1 MRFLVTAGPTRE
13 FADPVRFLSNPSTGK
28 MGFAVARAAARAG
41 HDAVLVAGPVSLPT
55 PPGVERVD
63 VVSACDMLEAVRSRL
78 PECDALVM
86 CAAVADW
93 RPARRAASKLKK
105 GAMDG
110 TLALVRNPD
119 VLKTLAADKGD
130 RIFAG
135 FAAETGD
142 PGAEAM
148 RKLREKNL
156 DLIAANDVSAPGCGF
171 ASETNSVTVYT
182 AFDAPVRIPLMRKS
196 AVAARLVRMIGR
208 IAAARSAPLVLAS
221 KSPRRAK
228 ILESLGVEFTAE
240 PTGAPEISLPHDP
253 AGTVRANAAAKMR
266 ACRAK
271 HPGAAVL
278 AADTIVWCGGRIYG
292 KPRDAAGAAAFLGE
306 LSGRTHTVFTGVAYC
321 GPDGAERVCTAES
334 HVRFKK
340 LSPRAIAR
348 YIAVANPL
356 DRAGAYDIDEHGS
369 MLVEGWTGEYENI
382 MGLPVAPLRGFLC
395 RPFPVRRSGERP
407 GR

>member
-1 MRFLVTAGPTRE
+1 M
-13 FADPVRFLSNPSTGK
+13 
-28 MGFAVARAAARAG
+28 
-41 HDAVLVAGPVSLPT
+41 
-55 PPGVERVD
+55 
-63 VVSACDMLEAVRSRL
+63 
-78 PECDALVM
+78 
-86 CAAVADW
+86 
-93 RPARRAASKLKK
+93 
-105 GAMDG
+105 
-110 TLALVRNPD
+110 
-119 VLKTLAADKGD
+119 
-130 RIFAG
+130 
-135 FAAETGD
+135 
-142 PGAEAM
+142 
-148 RKLREKNL
+148 
-156 DLIAANDVSAPGCGF
+156 
-171 ASETNSVTVYT
+171 
-182 AFDAPVRIPLMRKS
+182 
-196 AVAARLVRMIGR
+196 
-208 IAAARSAPLVLAS
+208 LAS

-278 AADTIVWCGGRIYG
+278 AADTIVWCGGTIYG

-395 RPFPVRRSGERP
+395 RPFPVRKSGERP